1 MIAKKS
7 YKEEL
12 MKINYSYLLAALSL
26 PFTSTLAQELP
37 LTPPDAKPGEC
48 YARVVQPAQYE
59 DVEEKVLVKE
69 ASEEIT
75 IVPAVYESVEK
86 EVEVVPET
94 TKLIPVPAV
103 YEKVKEK
110 IEIRPEL
117 RIWKTSLRKKA
128 LPVNPAILAAIKA
141 SGIDLDQAKAG
152 ECFREYYRPLA
163 FKTVTEEV
171 VVKAES
177 NDTEVIPP
185 QFEEIEKTVV
195 VKPASKEIVEVP
207 AVYEEVEEKVLIE
220 PERTVWKKGQN
231 PAQKVSGA
239 TGEIMCLVKVPAK
252 YKMIKKRVLKSP
264 ATTKVVEIPEET
276 EVVKAK
282 KLVADTHIEYT
293 PVPAKYVTVE
303 KKMID
308 TNATFAWY
316 SSRDEVEKTLKY
328 TGHQICLTVEP
339 AKTKEIT
346 KSVMVTP
353 PSIKE
358 EKEPAVNEV
367 VTTQKL
373 IAEAKT
379 VKTPIEA
386 EYKVMKKRKKLSDT
400 HMEWQRILCQ
410 TNMTEEIIAKLQ
422 SALNEKG
429 YKAGKADGILGR
441 GTRRALEQFQ
451 RDHALATGG
460 ITYETLNALGITL

>member
-1 MIAKKS
+1 MIAKKL

-12 MKINYSYLLAALSL
+12 MKITYSHLLAALLL
-26 PFTSTLAQELP
+26 PLTATLAEELP
-37 LTPPDAKPGEC
+37 LTPPNAKPGEC
-48 YARVVQPAQYE
+48 YARVVQPARYE
-59 DVEEKVLVKE
+59 DIEEKVLVKE

-75 IVPAVYESVEK
+75 IVPAVYEPVEK
-86 EVEVVPET
+86 EVEVIPQT
-94 TKLIPVPAV
+94 TKLTPVPAV
-103 YEKVKEK
+103 YEKVKET
-110 IEIRPEL
+110 IEVKPAL
-117 RIWKTSLRKKA
+117 RVWKTSLRKKA
-128 LPVNPAILAAIKA
+128 FPVNPMILDAIKA
-141 SGIDLDQAKAG
+141 SGIDLDKAEAG
-152 ECFREYYRPLA
+152 ECFREYYHPLT

-171 VVKAES
+171 MVKAES
-177 NDTEVIPP
+177 NDTKVIPP

-252 YKMIKKRVLKSP
+252 YKTIKKRVLKSP
-264 ATTKVVEIPEET
+264 ATTKVVDIPEET
-276 EVVKAK
+276 ETVEAK
-282 KLVADTHIEYT
+282 KLVADARIEYT
-293 PVPAKYVTVE
+293 PVPAKYITIE
-303 KKMID
+303 KKVVD
-308 TNATFAWY
+308 HNATFVWY
-316 SSRDEVEKTLKY
+316 SSRDDVEKTLKY
-328 TGHQICLTVEP
+328 TGHQICLTEEP

-346 KSVMVTP
+346 KTVMVTP

-358 EKEPAVNEV
+358 EKVSAVNEV

-373 IAEAKT
+373 IEEAKV
-379 VKTPIEA
+379 VKTPIDA

-410 TNMTEEIIAKLQ
+410 TNMTKEIIAKLQ

-429 YKAGKADGILGR
+429 YKAGKPDGILGR
-441 GTRRALEQFQ
+441 GTRRALDKFQ
-451 RDHALATGG
+451 RDNALATGG